1 MTVIAFQPNSN
12 KRLSPLLP
20 FIGKCIIN
28 SQIAFLKWKFILYA
42 SLWTS
47 SPKGKKNRFIDASP
61 KDTRKRVFFMS
72 ACLYFGNYLG
82 MSLEEPLWPHCWPH
96 LPPGNTS
103 IPSGITC
110 HPSLSSHL
118 HPCPNCPLLSPTS
131 SHFLMLRESHTQSA
145 GLTRGSPDMRLAR
158 HGNSETH
165 SWLPH
170 SLIKPRSFY
179 FLEAHPTSWSQRF
192 KWIRCI

>member
-47 SPKGKKNRFIDASP
+47 SPKGKKMVHRRLLP
-61 KDTRKRVFFMS
+61 RTQGRGFFFLMS
-72 ACLYFGNYLG
+72 ACLYFGNYLA
-82 MSLEEPLWPHCWPH
+82 MSLEEPLWPHSWPH

-103 IPSGITC
+103 IPSSLPISILFLTAPALSDLFLLPDTPWVTHTVCGP
-110 HPSLSSHL
+110 HPGEPRHMP
-118 HPCPNCPLLSPTS
+118 H
-131 SHFLMLRESHTQSA
+131 Q
-145 GLTRGSPDMRLAR
+145 AR
-158 HGNSETH
+158 
-165 SWLPH
+165 
-170 SLIKPRSFY
+170 
-179 FLEAHPTSWSQRF
+179 
-192 KWIRCI
+192 